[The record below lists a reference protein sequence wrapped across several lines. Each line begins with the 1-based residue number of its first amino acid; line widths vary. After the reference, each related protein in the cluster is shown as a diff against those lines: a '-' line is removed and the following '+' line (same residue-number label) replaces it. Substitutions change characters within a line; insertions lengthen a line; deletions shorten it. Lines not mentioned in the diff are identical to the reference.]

1 VPHLPPEPIVSTTL
15 QTAESAPVIAT
26 VVSPEER
33 PRLDAASGGWFSLLH
48 RESLPEVVRVVRER
62 AVDAVLLSVRQCRG
76 APLEQLN
83 HLTRDFPEVPTVA
96 LVSQADPSGSEV
108 LLQLGASGVRQVV
121 DVSTA
126 AGWQRLR
133 QVLGQP
139 ASRDSARLQAPI
151 LAALGEV
158 PPDTRLFFEALVQ
171 FSPEVVTARDLADRL
186 HVRCTTLMSRF
197 SRAGLPSPKSYL
209 AAARL
214 LHASLLFERRGLT
227 VADVA
232 YRLEFSSP
240 QSFARHV
247 RSLLGMNTSEL
258 RRRFPFS
265 AALDRFLDVMIVP
278 YGRVLRSFHPLGLG
292 GPRPK

>member
-1 VPHLPPEPIVSTTL
+1 
-15 QTAESAPVIAT
+15 
-26 VVSPEER
+26 
-33 PRLDAASGGWFSLLH
+33 
-48 RESLPEVVRVVRER
+48 
-62 AVDAVLLSVRQCRG
+62 
-76 APLEQLN
+76 
-83 HLTRDFPEVPTVA
+83 
-96 LVSQADPSGSEV
+96 
-108 LLQLGASGVRQVV
+108 V
-121 DVSTA
+121 DVSTP

-197 SRAGLPSPKSYL
+197 NRAGLPSPKSYL
-209 AAARL
+209 AAVRL

-265 AALDRFLDVMIVP
+265 AALDRFVDVMIEP
-278 YGRVLRSFHPLGLG
+278 YRRVLSSFHPLGAG
-292 GPRPK
+292 GSRSK

>member
-1 VPHLPPEPIVSTTL
+1 MAVEPAELSWGRLPPEPPVSSAL
-15 QTAESAPVIAT
+15 QTAGTAPVIAA

-48 RESLPEVVRVVRER
+48 RESLPDVVRVVRER

-76 APLEQLN
+76 APLDQLN

-96 LVSQADPSGSEV
+96 LVSQADASGSEV

-121 DVSTA
+121 DVSTP

-197 SRAGLPSPKSYL
+197 NRAGLPSPKSYL
-209 AAARL
+209 AAVRL
-214 LHASLLFERRGLT
+214 LHASLLFERRDSPSPMWPT
-227 VADVA
+227 VW
-232 YRLEFSSP
+232 SSVHRRVSP
-240 QSFARHV
+240 GMCD
-247 RSLLGMNTSEL
+247 RSSG
-258 RRRFPFS
+258 
-265 AALDRFLDVMIVP
+265 
-278 YGRVLRSFHPLGLG
+278 
-292 GPRPK
+292 